1 MYMATQARDVSA
13 DAKPNT
19 RADQRMEELV
29 DRPPG
34 AALAEI
40 ERRALS
46 IVATVRSGTLVPVP
60 AHESEC
66 RYCAVSGG
74 CRKPRFAMAP
84 ADDADDDHDATMPA
98 RPAT

>member
-1 MYMATQARDVSA
+1 
-13 DAKPNT
+13 
-19 RADQRMEELV
+19 MEELV
-29 DRPPG
+29 ARKAGDG
-34 AALAEI
+34 LNEI

-46 IVATVRSGTLVPVP
+46 IVMSARSGALAPIP

-84 ADDADDDHDATMPA
+84 ADDADDEREPAA
-98 RPAT
+98 RPARDTT